1 MPLVALYIRLRALQL
16 QGRWQEAA
24 ALDASFQ
31 IQRNALPEP
40 LQKVLYD
47 MLRLIG
53 AELAFA
59 QAVASRSAL
68 GLFDELLPQ
77 RLQCEY
83 ASIWARCL
91 AMRAVAGGDRQ
102 EFHHQ
107 LDRAVAFARHSP
119 DLSQETE
126 ELRIQKHLLERLP
139 V

>member
-1 MPLVALYIRLRALQL
+1 MPLVALYIRLRALQI
-16 QGRWQEAA
+16 QGRWPEAA
-24 ALDASFQ
+24 ALDSSFQ
-31 IQRNALPEP
+31 AQRKALPEA
-40 LQKVLYD
+40 LQKVLFD

-77 RLQCEY
+77 RLQREY
-83 ASIWARCL
+83 TSIWARCL
-91 AMRAVAGGDRQ
+91 AMRAAAVGDQQ
-102 EFHHQ
+102 EFRRQ
-107 LDRAVAFARHSP
+107 LDRAVAFARLSP

-126 ELRIQKHLLERLP
+126 ELRMQKHLLEILP